1 MLKVV
6 HYNESAITLSWQ
18 PRSPPRGL
26 ITEFMVSMEN
36 GQEQRVNG
44 QETETVFVGLV
55 IGTQYKF
62 RVCDVLPVDFFRF
75 LS

>member
-1 MLKVV
+1 
-6 HYNESAITLSWQ
+6 
-18 PRSPPRGL
+18 
-26 ITEFMVSMEN
+26 MEN